1 MSLKDPV
8 SMRNL
13 TLTNR
18 LVMPPMATNKS
29 NGGIV
34 TDALCQHYEA
44 RARGGYIGLIITEHS
59 YVDVQGKASPQQISI
74 ASDEVVE
81 GLHLLTDAVHHVGS
95 TKIIAQLNHAG
106 AAADLVGTGLTTV
119 GASAIVI
126 QHPWK
131 KNLPVPHELTK
142 SEITDIAGKFASAA
156 GRAKK
161 AGYDGV
167 EIHSAHGYLLNQFY
181 SPLANKRHDEYGAD
195 SVENRTRF
203 HVQVIQAVRQAV
215 GSDFTVAVRLGGA
228 DFLEGGSTI
237 ADSVAAAQVFERAGI
252 DLLDMS
258 GGMCGFERADKNGP
272 GYFSDMTAA
281 VKKAVS
287 IPVILTGG
295 ITTREA
301 AEQLLQDQAADLIGV
316 GRALLQ
322 DSLWG
327 QKNMK

>member
-1 MSLKDPV
+1 MNLKDPI
-8 SMRNL
+8 SMHAL

-29 NGGIV
+29 DNGVV
-34 TDALCQHYEA
+34 TEALCQHYEA

-74 ASDEVVE
+74 ASDEAIE
-81 GLHLLTDAVHHVGS
+81 GLHTLTDAVHHVGS

-106 AAADLVGTGLTTV
+106 AAADLAGTGLMTV
-119 GASAIVI
+119 GPSAIVI

-131 KNLPVPHELTK
+131 KDLPVPHELTK
-142 SEITDIAGKFASAA
+142 AEVAEIAGKFAAAA

-181 SPLANKRHDEYGAD
+181 SPLTNVRHDEYGGG

-203 HVQVIQAVRQAV
+203 HVEVIEAVRRAV

-228 DFLEGGSTI
+228 DFMEGGSTI
-237 ADSVAAAQVFERAGI
+237 ADSVAAAAIFERAGVDFI
-252 DLLDMS
+252 DMS
-258 GGMCGFERADKNGP
+258 GGMCGYVRKDKTGP

-301 AEQLLQDQAADLIGV
+301 AEQLLQAQAADLIGV

-322 DSLWG
+322 DPLWG
-327 QKNMK
+327 QKNMQ